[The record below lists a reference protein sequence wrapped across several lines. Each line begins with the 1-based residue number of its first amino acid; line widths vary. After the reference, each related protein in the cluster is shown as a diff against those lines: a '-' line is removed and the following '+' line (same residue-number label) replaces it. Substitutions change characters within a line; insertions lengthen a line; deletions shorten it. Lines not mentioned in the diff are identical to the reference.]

1 MNRTN
6 IIEAAFQVWGQ
17 GMYKTTSLS
26 QVAQALGVTKPA
38 LYRHFA
44 NKKALMEGMYG
55 YYCDHYA
62 NFMKGS
68 YEQTMES
75 RDRNQGIRLI
85 VRDIAEYCVR
95 YKCIFIFSL
104 FEVYGNKTRDGDVL
118 NQFALRG
125 MDVRKHWFF
134 HPGKEYPNRSSLII
148 SAVFFLAAIFFKDRM
163 ENDAEPAEAEIQRF
177 LALTDRIISHGL
189 GFDREKGGAL
199 DFGELERMGSCGL
212 PPEGENEKL
221 LKAVAGAVAQAGP
234 WNASMGMVAKRSGLS
249 KSGLYSHFKNR
260 ADMLGRM
267 FVAEFDRI
275 VDYAELGK
283 SRSAKPEEQFYLV
296 IVAVANYLRSR
307 PEILITLDWIRTRR
321 LDLNFLEKPPGAPQG
336 TYRLFA
342 GIDLTG
348 ADLAELD
355 MTGET
360 MTHWVLFLIV
370 NTLMRRPEGVS
381 FAEVPDDSFRILYKF
396 VVLGIEGWE

>member
-1 MNRTN
+1 MNRIN
-6 IIEAAFQVWGQ
+6 IIETAFQVWGQ

-38 LYRHFA
+38 LYRHFV

-62 NFMKGS
+62 NFMKNS
-68 YEQTMES
+68 YDQTMES
-75 RDRNQGIRLI
+75 RDVNQGILFIARN
-85 VRDIAEYCVR
+85 IAEYCVR
-95 YKCIFIFSL
+95 YKCIFIYSL
-104 FEVYGNKTRDGDVL
+104 FEVYGNRTRDGDVL

-134 HPGKEYPNRSSLII
+134 HSEKGRPSRSSLII
-148 SAVFFLAAIFFKDRM
+148 SAVFFLAALFHKGRM
-163 ENDAEPAEAEIQRF
+163 GNDGDPTEAEIQRF
-177 LALTDRIISHGL
+177 LSLTEKIIFRGL
-189 GFDREKGGAL
+189 GFDRKKAESL
-199 DFGELERMGSCGL
+199 DFEELERTGSYGL
-212 PPEGENEKL
+212 PPEGEKENL

-234 WNASMGMVAKRSGLS
+234 WNASMDMVAKRSGLS
-249 KSGLYSHFKNR
+249 KSGLYAHFKNR

-267 FVAEFDRI
+267 FIAEFDRI

-296 IVAVANYLRSR
+296 IVAVAHYLRSR
-307 PEILITLDWIRTRR
+307 PEILITLDWMRTRR
-321 LDLNFLEKPPGAPQG
+321 LDLNIQEPHRA
-336 TYRLFA
+336 YRLFA
-342 GIDLTG
+342 DIEMKGV
-348 ADLAELD
+348 DLASLD

-360 MTHWVLFLIV
+360 MSQWALFLIV
-370 NTLMRRPEGVS
+370 NTLMRRPEGLS
-381 FAEVPDDSFRILYKF
+381 FSEVPDDSFRILYKF